1 MAVAEL
7 DRLGRGHDRLQPAAA
22 QPVYGEGRGLDRE
35 AAVDRRDP
43 AEVHVAGL
51 GMDHVAEDRVTDIAG
66 LHACPAYRLP
76 RPNRRCDT
84 VCEPDFFES

>member
-1 MAVAEL
+1 
-7 DRLGRGHDRLQPAAA
+7 
-22 QPVYGEGRGLDRE
+22 
-35 AAVDRRDP
+35 
-43 AEVHVAGL
+43 
-51 GMDHVAEDRVTDIAG
+51 MDHVAEDRVTDIAG